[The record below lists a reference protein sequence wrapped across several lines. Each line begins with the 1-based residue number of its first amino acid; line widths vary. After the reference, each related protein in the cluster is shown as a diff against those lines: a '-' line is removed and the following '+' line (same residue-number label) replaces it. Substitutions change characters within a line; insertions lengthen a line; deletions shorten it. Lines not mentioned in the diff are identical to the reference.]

1 MFWNSKK
8 VYNVA
13 LCQLLCSSRQ
23 YWASR
28 TGCEAANWIQGI
40 VCPGHSMMRN
50 TSKASKLW
58 DIRRGCETKWGSSC
72 SISQVCAKERKFI
85 YFVMEIENLEIEV
98 MSRSSTCLES
108 RADYYNRS
116 WKWANMPF
124 FKDTYFLLR
133 KVFKVSIGQK
143 VQQFAELPSDWPV
156 QHFLSDPCAHGVR
169 SLGRN
174 VCPSVTEFVKT

>member
-1 MFWNSKK
+1 MWGSQLNSRNCLSRTFYDEKYLKSFQTLRHKTWMWNEMRIILLNFASVCKREK
-8 VYNVA
+8 VYLFRN
-13 LCQLLCSSRQ
+13 
-23 YWASR
+23 
-28 TGCEAANWIQGI
+28 GNWK
-40 VCPGHSMMRN
+40 S
-50 TSKASKLW
+50 
-58 DIRRGCETKWGSSC
+58 
-72 SISQVCAKERKFI
+72 
-85 YFVMEIENLEIEV
+85 NLEIEV
-98 MSRSSTCLES
+98 MSRSSTCLKS

-143 VQQFAELPSDWPV
+143 VQQFAELPSDRPV